1 MTQLITLTTDC
12 GEGSPYVAQ
21 MKAVVLT
28 IHPRATYGDAAPG
41 QTVALFGSS
50 DRLEIAVTHGNA
62 AQRLGAQADTSVRVA
77 W

>member
-1 MTQLITLTTDC
+1 MKTQLITLTTDF

-28 IHPRATYGDAAPG
+28 IHPRATLVDITHSIPPRDIRHG
-41 QTVALFGSS
+41 ALV
-50 DRLEIAVTHGNA
+50 LE
-62 AQRLGAQADTSVRVA
+62 GAQADTSVRVA